1 VKRREFIAGL
11 GSAAVAWPVPAR
23 AQQGDGVRRVGML
36 IAGAD
41 NDPLMLARVVAV
53 REVLSSFGWVEGRNL
68 RIELRFGT
76 GDTDRMRS
84 GAADLISFSL
94 DVILTTSTP
103 ATKAIQQQS
112 QGVPIVFA
120 TVNDPVASGLVKNLA
135 RPEGNVTG
143 FALYEPSI
151 AGKWLELLKEAAPH
165 VETVAFLYDPANAPE
180 AYLSAFEAVA
190 RRLEVQAV
198 KSPVRNVED
207 IVRTIDGL
215 AAAPN
220 GALLLPNDNTTL
232 GHRELILRLAI
243 QHRLPAIFPAIYHGN
258 EGALLAY
265 GIDTLDQYRGAAT
278 YIDRILRGAKVSEL
292 PVQFPTKFELV
303 VNLKAA
309 KAIGLTIPAE
319 FLLRA
324 DEVIE

>member
-1 VKRREFIAGL
+1 MMRRRDFIA
-11 GSAAVAWPVPAR
+11 AVGGTAAWPLAAR
-23 AQQGDGVRRVGML
+23 AQQGERVRRVGML
-36 IAGAD
+36 MAGVD
-41 NDPLMLARVVAV
+41 NDPLMLARAATV
-53 REVLSSFGWVEGRNL
+53 REGLARFGWVEGRNL
-68 RIELRFGT
+68 RTELRFGT
-76 GDTDRMRS
+76 GDTDRMRAGS
-84 GAADLISFSL
+84 AELVSFAP

-103 ATKAIQQQS
+103 ATKALQQQS
-112 QGVPIVFA
+112 QSVPIVFA
-120 TVNDPVASGLVKNLA
+120 TVSDPVATGLVKNLG
-135 RPEGNVTG
+135 RPESNVTG

-151 AGKWLELLKEAAPH
+151 AGKWAELLKEAAPQ
-165 VETVAFLYDPANAPE
+165 VERVAYLYDPANAPE
-180 AYLSAFEAVA
+180 TYLSAFEAVA

-198 KSPVRNVED
+198 KTPVRSVED
-207 IVRTIDGL
+207 IVRAIDGF

-232 GHRELILRLAI
+232 THRELILRLAI
-243 QHRLPAIFPAIYHGN
+243 QHRLPTIFSAIYYGN

-265 GIDTLDQYRGAAT
+265 GTDVLDQYRGAAT

-324 DEVIE
+324 DQVIE